1 MGRTR
6 EVLIKNIKSLR
17 KERHW
22 SQLTLAAESDVS
34 PGMIGEIE
42 TGKKNPSLET
52 LDKIAAAFDIPTYR
66 LLIESDIEIEDE
78 KDRVKQM
85 IIKMISES

>member
-1 MGRTR
+1 M
-6 EVLIKNIKSLR
+6 IKNMKSFR
-17 KERHW
+17 NERHW
-22 SQLTLAAESDVS
+22 SQLRLAAESDVS

-52 LDKIAAAFDIPTYR
+52 LDKIAAAFEIPTYR
-66 LLIESDIEIEDE
+66 LLIDSDIEFEDE

-85 IIKMISES
+85 LIRVISEI